1 MNPRLLSPRPAR
13 LILAAVALALASSAV
28 LAQLRVPGQ
37 GGSPALRLPGA
48 QAPADGGGGGPTG
61 GAAGQARPAT
71 SGYPG
76 SSGTGLSPGG
86 VQPVAPA
93 DAEVSR
99 QPIREVDRVVAVVNK
114 DVITLRE
121 LERRAQAVA
130 QQLRRQGAELP
141 PQDVLLRQLL
151 ERMILDR
158 AQMQL
163 AREYGLRVDDQ
174 QVDRAVMNIAQENG
188 LSVAQLRD
196 QLAASGQSFSYFR
209 EEVRG
214 EILRARLREREV
226 DSKVQVSEADI
237 DAFLAAQGPQAP
249 STAEYLV
256 AHILLRVPE
265 GATPEQIEAQR
276 ARGEELRRQIEA
288 GENFSRLAAAFSDGP
303 EALNGGLLDWRTPDR
318 LPELFAEAVA
328 PMSVGQTSALL
339 RSPAGFHL
347 LQLTD
352 RRESGGAGRSSLQTA
367 PVTQT
372 RARHIL
378 IRPNELVSEDEAF
391 RRLREI
397 RDRIEQG
404 GANFADMARQY
415 SSDGSAGRG
424 GDLGW
429 VYPGDTVPEFERAMN
444 SLSPGEIS
452 EPVRTPFG
460 VHLIEVLE
468 RRTDEASPERVRQR
482 AREVLRAR
490 RIEERYEDWLRQLR
504 DSTYVEYKLE
514 GN

>member
-1 MNPRLLSPRPAR
+1 MNSRLLLRGLARP
-13 LILAAVALALASSAV
+13 ILAVALLALAGGGA

-37 GGSPALRLPGA
+37 GVSAQGDGPALRLPGA
-48 QAPADGGGGGPTG
+48 APSG
-61 GAAGQARPAT
+61 ARPQAAPL
-71 SGYPG
+71 GD
-76 SSGTGLSPGG
+76 TGLSPSSSTL
-86 VQPVAPA
+86 PAP
-93 DAEVSR
+93 

-121 LERRAQAVA
+121 LERRAETVS
-130 QQLRRQGAELP
+130 QQLRRQGSEVP
-141 PQDVLLRQLL
+141 PREVLLRQLL

-158 AQMQL
+158 AQLQL

-174 QVDRAVMNIAQENG
+174 QLDRAVAGIAQENG
-188 LSVAQLRD
+188 LSVAGLRE
-196 QLAASGQSFSYFR
+196 QLAAAGQSFAGFR
-209 EEVRG
+209 EDIRG

-237 DAFLAAQGPQAP
+237 DAFLASQGQQQLA
-249 STAEYLV
+249 TATEYLV
-256 AHILLRVPE
+256 GHILLRVPE
-265 GATPEQIEAQR
+265 GATAEEIEAER
-276 ARGEELRRQIEA
+276 LRGEELRRQLEA
-288 GENFSRLAAAFSDGP
+288 GENFSRLAAATSDGP
-303 EALNGGLLDWRTPDR
+303 EALNGGMLDWRSPDR
-318 LPELFAEAVA
+318 LPELFVRALGS
-328 PMSVGQTSALL
+328 MNVGEISPLL

-347 LQLTD
+347 LQLAD
-352 RRESGGAGRSSLQTA
+352 RRESGGSRGAMQSA

-378 IRPNELVSEDEAF
+378 VRPNELVSEDEAF

-397 RDRIEQG
+397 RERIEG
-404 GANFADMARQY
+404 GRADFAEMARQY

-444 SLSPGEIS
+444 SLSPGQIS
-452 EPVRTPFG
+452 EPIRTPFG
-460 VHLIEVLE
+460 VHLIQVLD

-490 RIEERYEDWLRQLR
+490 RVEERYEDWLRQLR